1 MGGRGPPFPYACGGT
16 QATVA
21 VADRC
26 LIMSR
31 KQASVLILVGLVL
44 ALFVFAPEVPLLGF
58 AGLLLA
64 VALSL
69 PAGVVIRWTGAPRWV
84 AVLAVLLGVVLLIIA
99 AGALAAGPLSDQA
112 HKLAE
117 DLPRSIQSLR
127 DQMTRSPWGAWL
139 SERMTLPDGSA
150 TQGVGF
156 AATAAST
163 TLGWIGNF
171 VVILL
176 VGVYLALRPTDYVA
190 GLRALLHPSLDTPAA
205 ETLRECGVVLRGWLA
220 GQAFAMAFVGTVAW
234 VGLTLLGVPLA
245 GVLAVL
251 AALLNFIPNIGPVI
265 AAVPA
270 MLLAATISP
279 WLPLWVALLFF
290 SSQFIEGNILTPMV
304 QAEMADLPP
313 AALLIAQ
320 VLMASF
326 FGLLGIALAAPLAAV
341 SAVVVR
347 RAYAEGW
354 LGRDPARP

>member
-1 MGGRGPPFPYACGGT
+1 
-16 QATVA
+16 
-21 VADRC
+21 
-26 LIMSR
+26 MSR
-31 KQASVLILVGLVL
+31 PQASVLILVGLVL
-44 ALFVFAPEVPLLGF
+44 ALFIFVPEVPLLGF

-69 PAGVVIRWTGAPRWV
+69 PAGPVMRWTGAPRWA
-84 AVLAVLLGVVLLIIA
+84 AVLAVLLGVVGLAIV
-99 AGALAAGPLSDQA
+99 AGMLAAGPLTEQA

-127 DQMTRSPWGAWL
+127 DQMTQSRWGAWL
-139 SERMTLPDGSA
+139 SERMTLPEDGA
-150 TQGVGF
+150 TQGMGF

-171 VVILL
+171 AIIVL
-176 VGVYLALRPTDYVA
+176 VGVYLAVQPTGYVA
-190 GLRALLHPSLDTPAA
+190 GLRALLHPSIDAPAA
-205 ETLRECGVVLRGWLA
+205 EALRECGEVLRGWLA
-220 GQAFAMAFVGTVAW
+220 GQAFAMTFVGTVAW

-304 QAEMADLPP
+304 QAQMADLPP

-341 SAVVVR
+341 SAVLIR
-347 RAYAEGW
+347 RGYAEGW
-354 LGRDPARP
+354 LGREPARP

>member
-1 MGGRGPPFPYACGGT
+1 MT
-16 QATVA
+16 HATVA
-21 VADRC
+21 GQRRS
-26 LIMSR
+26 ITMSR
-31 KQASVLILVGLVL
+31 AQASILILVGLLL
-44 ALFVFAPEVPLLGF
+44 ALFVFVPEVPLLGF

-64 VALSL
+64 VALSV
-69 PAGVVIRWTGAPRWV
+69 PAGVLVRWTGVPRWL
-84 AVLAVLLGVVLLIIA
+84 AVLAVALGVVLLAIGA
-99 AGALAAGPLSDQA
+99 ATLASGSLSEQA

-127 DQMTRSPWGAWL
+127 DQMTHSPWGAWL
-139 SERMTLPDGSA
+139 AERMTLPDSSA
-150 TQGVGF
+150 TEGVGF

-176 VGVYLALRPTDYVA
+176 VGVYLAVRPHDYMM
-190 GLRALLHPSLDTPAA
+190 GLRALLHPSLDIPAA
-205 ETLRECGVVLRGWLA
+205 ETLRECGVVLRGWLI
-220 GQAFAMAFVGTVAW
+220 GQAFAMTFVGTVAW
-234 VGLTLLGVPLA
+234 IGLTLLGVPLA

-326 FGLLGIALAAPLAAV
+326 FGLLGVALAAPLAAV
-341 SAVVVR
+341 SAVLIR
-347 RAYAEGW
+347 RGYAEGW

>member
-1 MGGRGPPFPYACGGT
+1 MAALR
-16 QATVA
+16 
-21 VADRC
+21 RC
-26 LIMSR
+26 IIMSR
-31 KQASVLILVGLVL
+31 AQASVLILVGLVL
-44 ALFVFAPEVPLLGF
+44 ALFVFVPEVPLLGA

-69 PAGVVIRWTGAPRWV
+69 PAGMMMRWTGAPRWV
-84 AVLAVLLGVVLLIIA
+84 AVLVVLLGVVLLAIG
-99 AGALAAGPLSDQA
+99 AGALAAGPLSEQA
-112 HKLAE
+112 HKLTE

-127 DQMTRSPWGAWL
+127 ERMTQSLWGAWL
-139 SERMTLPDGSA
+139 AERMTLPEDGA
-150 TQGVGF
+150 TRGMGL

-163 TLGWIGNF
+163 TLGWIGNAA
-171 VVILL
+171 VILL
-176 VGVYLALRPTDYVA
+176 VGVYLALRPADYMA
-190 GLRALLHPSLDTPAA
+190 GLRALLHPSLDAPAA
-205 ETLRECGVVLRGWLA
+205 EALRECGEVLRGWLA
-220 GQAFAMAFVGTVAW
+220 GQAFAMVVSGTLTW

-251 AALLNFIPNIGPVI
+251 AALLGFIPNIGPVI

-279 WLPLWVALLFF
+279 WLALWVALLFLAT
-290 SSQFIEGNILTPMV
+290 QFIEGNILTPLV

-326 FGLLGIALAAPLAAV
+326 FGLLGVALAAPIAAV
-341 SAVVVR
+341 AAVLIR
-347 RAYAEGW
+347 RGYAEGW